1 MYQIRINHTGLSTG
15 EIEAINNL
23 FSKYT
28 TLETKTDHD
37 FEYASILEL
46 EFIKYNQIAF
56 FDFISID
63 KWAFLIEIIKN
74 IKKRRG
80 KKGLKFK
87 TAITEVNKQ
96 NGSNSYYD
104 EEPVVLKKIVF
115 LLNHRNDL
123 DFNKGLERI
132 EITMENFI
140 EMENFQKSQE
150 EEEEQLTNNRP
161 IEKDKIK
168 YEEGGGID
176 EVGSI
181 IFTYDEYKRK
191 WIRSTLQ

>member
-1 MYQIRINHTGLSTG
+1 MYQIRINHTGLSIG

-23 FSKYT
+23 FSKYGID
-28 TLETKTDHD
+28 ETKTDHD
-37 FEYASILEL
+37 FDYASILEL
-46 EFIKYNQIAF
+46 EFIKDNQTAF

-87 TAITEVNKQ
+87 TAITEVNKYD
-96 NGSNSYYD
+96 GSNGYYD
-104 EEPVVLKKIVF
+104 EEPVVLKKTVF

-132 EITMENFI
+132 EIAIENFD
-140 EMENFQKSQE
+140 ERGNSQKSQ
-150 EEEEQLTNNRP
+150 EEEQLTNNKS
-161 IEKDKIK
+161 IEKDKTK
-168 YEEGGGID
+168 YKETGGID
-176 EVGSI
+176 GRSI
-181 IFTYDEYKRK
+181 IFKYDEHNRK
-191 WIRSTLQ
+191 WIRSTYNCL

>member
-1 MYQIRINHTGLSTG
+1 LYQIRINHIGLSTG

-28 TLETKTDHD
+28 VHETKTDHD
-37 FEYASILEL
+37 FEYASILEV
-46 EFIKYNQIAF
+46 EFVKDIQIAF

-63 KWAFLIEIIKN
+63 NWAFLIEIIKN

-80 KKGLKFK
+80 KKGLRFK
-87 TAITEVNKQ
+87 TAITEVNKY
-96 NGSNSYYD
+96 NGSNGYYD
-104 EEPVVLKKIVF
+104 EEPVILKKTAF

-132 EITMENFI
+132 EIAIENFT
-140 EMENFQKSQE
+140 ETDNFQKSQE
-150 EEEEQLTNNRP
+150 EGQLTNNIP
-161 IEKDKIK
+161 IEKDKMK
-168 YEEGGGID
+168 YEGVEGID
-176 EVGSI
+176 GRTI
-181 IFTYDEYKRK
+181 IFTYDEYNRK

>member
-1 MYQIRINHTGLSTG
+1 LYQIRINHIGLSTG

-28 TLETKTDHD
+28 VHETKTEHD
-37 FEYASILEL
+37 FEYASILEV
-46 EFIKYNQIAF
+46 EFVKDIQIAF

-63 KWAFLIEIIKN
+63 NWAFLIEIIKN

-80 KKGLKFK
+80 KKGLRFK
-87 TAITEVNKQ
+87 TAITEVNKY
-96 NGSNSYYD
+96 NGSNGYYD
-104 EEPVVLKKIVF
+104 EEPVILRKTAF

-132 EITMENFI
+132 EIAIENFT
-140 EMENFQKSQE
+140 ETDNFQKSQE
-150 EEEEQLTNNRP
+150 KGQLTNNIS
-161 IEKDKIK
+161 IEKDKMK
-168 YEEGGGID
+168 DEGVEGID
-176 EVGSI
+176 WGTI
-181 IFTYDEYKRK
+181 IFTYDEYNRK

>member
-1 MYQIRINHTGLSTG
+1 LYQIRINHIGLSTG

-28 TLETKTDHD
+28 VHETKTDHD
-37 FEYASILEL
+37 FEYSSILEV
-46 EFIKYNQIAF
+46 EFVKDIQIAF

-63 KWAFLIEIIKN
+63 NWAFLIEIIKN

-80 KKGLKFK
+80 KKGLRFK
-87 TAITEVNKQ
+87 TAITEVNKY
-96 NGSNSYYD
+96 NGSNGYYD
-104 EEPVVLKKIVF
+104 EEPIILRKTAF

-132 EITMENFI
+132 EIAIENFT
-140 EMENFQKSQE
+140 EMDNFQKSQE
-150 EEEEQLTNNRP
+150 EGQLTNNIS
-161 IEKDKIK
+161 IEKDKMK
-168 YEEGGGID
+168 DEGV
-176 EVGSI
+176 EVFDRGTI
-181 IFTYDEYKRK
+181 IFTYDEYNRK

>member
-1 MYQIRINHTGLSTG
+1 MYQIRINHIGLSTG

-28 TLETKTDHD
+28 VHETKTDHD
-37 FEYASILEL
+37 FEYASILEV
-46 EFIKYNQIAF
+46 EFVKDIQIAF

-63 KWAFLIEIIKN
+63 NWAFLIEIIKN

-80 KKGLKFK
+80 KKGLRFK
-87 TAITEVNKQ
+87 TAITEVNKY
-96 NGSNSYYD
+96 NGSNGHYD
-104 EEPVVLKKIVF
+104 EEPVILRKIAF

-132 EITMENFI
+132 EIAIENFT
-140 EMENFQKSQE
+140 ETDNFQKPQE
-150 EEEEQLTNNRP
+150 EGQLTNNIS
-161 IEKDKIK
+161 IEKDKMK
-168 YEEGGGID
+168 DEGVEGID
-176 EVGSI
+176 GGTI
-181 IFTYDEYKRK
+181 IFTYDEYNRK

>member
-1 MYQIRINHTGLSTG
+1 LYQIRINHIGLSTG

-28 TLETKTDHD
+28 VHETKTDHD
-37 FEYASILEL
+37 FEYASILEV
-46 EFIKYNQIAF
+46 EFVKDIQIAF

-63 KWAFLIEIIKN
+63 NWAFLIEIIKN

-80 KKGLKFK
+80 KKGLRFK
-87 TAITEVNKQ
+87 TAITEVNKY
-96 NGSNSYYD
+96 NGSNGYYD
-104 EEPVVLKKIVF
+104 EEPVILKKTAF

-132 EITMENFI
+132 EIAIENFT
-140 EMENFQKSQE
+140 ETDNFQKSQE
-150 EEEEQLTNNRP
+150 EGQLTNNIP
-161 IEKDKIK
+161 IEKDKMK
-168 YEEGGGID
+168 YEGVEGID
-176 EVGSI
+176 VGTI
-181 IFTYDEYKRK
+181 IFTYDEYNRK

>member
-23 FSKYT
+23 FSKYAI
-28 TLETKTDHD
+28 LEAKTDHD

-46 EFIKYNQIAF
+46 EFVKDIQIAF

-63 KWAFLIEIIKN
+63 NWASLIEIIKN

-80 KKGLKFK
+80 KKGLRFK
-87 TAITEVNKQ
+87 TVITEVNKY
-96 NGSNSYYD
+96 NGSNEFYD
-104 EEPVVLKKIVF
+104 EEPVILKKTAF

-132 EITMENFI
+132 EIAIENFT
-140 EMENFQKSQE
+140 ETDNFQKSQE
-150 EEEEQLTNNRP
+150 EGQLTNNIP
-161 IEKDKIK
+161 IEKDKMK
-168 YEEGGGID
+168 DEGIERID
-176 EVGSI
+176 RVTI
-181 IFTYDEYKRK
+181 IFTYDEYNRK

>member
-1 MYQIRINHTGLSTG
+1 LYQIRINHIGLSTG

-28 TLETKTDHD
+28 VHETKTDHD
-37 FEYASILEL
+37 FEYASILEV
-46 EFIKYNQIAF
+46 EFVKDIQIAF

-63 KWAFLIEIIKN
+63 NWAFLIEIIKN

-80 KKGLKFK
+80 KKGLRFK
-87 TAITEVNKQ
+87 TAITEVNKY
-96 NGSNSYYD
+96 NGSNGYYD
-104 EEPVVLKKIVF
+104 EPVILKKTAF

-132 EITMENFI
+132 EIAIENLT
-140 EMENFQKSQE
+140 ETDNFQKSQE
-150 EEEEQLTNNRP
+150 EGQLTNNIP
-161 IEKDKIK
+161 IEKDKMK
-168 YEEGGGID
+168 YEGIERID
-176 EVGSI
+176 GETI
-181 IFTYDEYKRK
+181 IFTYDEYNRK

>member
-1 MYQIRINHTGLSTG
+1 LYQIRINHTGLSTG

-28 TLETKTDHD
+28 VNETKTDQD
-37 FEYASILEL
+37 FEYASILEV
-46 EFIKYNQIAF
+46 EFVKDIQIAF

-63 KWAFLIEIIKN
+63 NWAFLIEIIKN

-80 KKGLKFK
+80 KKGLRFK
-87 TAITEVNKQ
+87 TAITEVNKY
-96 NGSNSYYD
+96 NGSNGYYD
-104 EEPVVLKKIVF
+104 GEPVILKKTAF

-132 EITMENFI
+132 EIAIENFT
-140 EMENFQKSQE
+140 ETDNFQKLQE
-150 EEEEQLTNNRP
+150 EGQLTNNIP
-161 IEKDKIK
+161 IEKDKMK
-168 YEEGGGID
+168 YEGGERID
-176 EVGSI
+176 GGTI
-181 IFTYDEYKRK
+181 IFTYDEYNRK

>member
-1 MYQIRINHTGLSTG
+1 MYQIRINHIGLSTG

-28 TLETKTDHD
+28 VHETKTDHD

-46 EFIKYNQIAF
+46 EFVKDIHIAF

-63 KWAFLIEIIKN
+63 NWASLIEIIKN

-80 KKGLKFK
+80 KKGLRFK
-87 TAITEVNKQ
+87 TVITEVNKY
-96 NGSNSYYD
+96 NGSNEFYD
-104 EEPVVLKKIVF
+104 EEPVILKKTAF

-132 EITMENFI
+132 EIAIENFT
-140 EMENFQKSQE
+140 ETDNFQKSQE
-150 EEEEQLTNNRP
+150 EGQLTNNIP
-161 IEKDKIK
+161 IEKDKMK
-168 YEEGGGID
+168 DEGIERID
-176 EVGSI
+176 EVTI
-181 IFTYDEYKRK
+181 IFTYDEYNRK

>member
-1 MYQIRINHTGLSTG
+1 MYQIRISHTGLSTG

-23 FSKYT
+23 FSKYGID
-28 TLETKTDHD
+28 ETKPDHD
-37 FEYASILEL
+37 FDYASILEL
-46 EFIKYNQIAF
+46 EFIKDNQTAF

-87 TAITEVNKQ
+87 TAITEVNKHE
-96 NGSNSYYD
+96 GSNGHYG

-132 EITMENFI
+132 EIAIENFY
-140 EMENFQKSQE
+140 EMYNSQKSQ
-150 EEEEQLTNNRP
+150 EEEQLTNNRSM
-161 IEKDKIK
+161 EKDNTT
-168 YEEGGGID
+168 YRETRGID
-176 EVGSI
+176 GRSI
-181 IFTYDEYKRK
+181 IFKYDENNRK
-191 WIRSTLQ
+191 WIRST

>member
-23 FSKYT
+23 FSKYAI
-28 TLETKTDHD
+28 LEAKTDHD

-46 EFIKYNQIAF
+46 EFIKHNQIAF

-87 TAITEVNKQ
+87 TSITEVNKH
-96 NGSNSYYD
+96 NGSNICYD

-123 DFNKGLERI
+123 DFIKGLERI
-132 EITMENFI
+132 EITIENFT
-140 EMENFQKSQE
+140 EMDSFQKLQE
-150 EEEEQLTNNRP
+150 KEEQPTNNRP
-161 IEKDKIK
+161 IEKDKTK
-168 YEEGGGID
+168 YEETEGIEGG
-176 EVGSI
+176 GSI
-181 IFTYDEYKRK
+181 IFTYDEHKRK

>member
-1 MYQIRINHTGLSTG
+1 MYQIRINHIGLSTG

-28 TLETKTDHD
+28 VHETKTDHD
-37 FEYASILEL
+37 FEYSSILEV
-46 EFIKYNQIAF
+46 EFVKDIQIAF

-63 KWAFLIEIIKN
+63 NWAFLIEIIKN

-80 KKGLKFK
+80 KKGLRFK
-87 TAITEVNKQ
+87 TAITEVNKY
-96 NGSNSYYD
+96 NGSNGYYD
-104 EEPVVLKKIVF
+104 EEPIILRKTAF

-132 EITMENFI
+132 EIAIENFT
-140 EMENFQKSQE
+140 EMDNFQKSQE
-150 EEEEQLTNNRP
+150 EGQLTNNIS
-161 IEKDKIK
+161 IEKDKMK
-168 YEEGGGID
+168 DEGV
-176 EVGSI
+176 EVFDRGTI
-181 IFTYDEYKRK
+181 IFTYDEYNRK

>member
-1 MYQIRINHTGLSTG
+1 LHQIRINHTGLSTG

-28 TLETKTDHD
+28 VHETKTDHD

-46 EFIKYNQIAF
+46 EFIKDIQIAF

-80 KKGLKFK
+80 KKGLRFK
-87 TAITEVNKQ
+87 TTITEVNKYNDN
-96 NGSNSYYD
+96 NGHYD
-104 EEPVVLKKIVF
+104 EEPVILKKTAF

-132 EITMENFI
+132 EIAI
-140 EMENFQKSQE
+140 EYFNETDNFQKLQE
-150 EEEEQLTNNRP
+150 EGQLTNNIP
-161 IEKDKIK
+161 TEKDKTK
-168 YEEGGGID
+168 NEGNEGRT
-176 EVGSI
+176 I
-181 IFTYDEYKRK
+181 IFTYDEYNRK
-191 WIRSTLQ
+191 WIRSPSNNL

>member
-28 TLETKTDHD
+28 VHETKTDHD
-37 FEYASILEL
+37 FEYASILEF
-46 EFIKYNQIAF
+46 EFIKDIQIAF
-56 FDFISID
+56 FDFLSID

-80 KKGLKFK
+80 KKGLRFK
-87 TAITEVNKQ
+87 TSITEINKY
-96 NGSNSYYD
+96 NGSNGYYD
-104 EEPVVLKKIVF
+104 EDPVILKKTVF
-115 LLNHRNDL
+115 LLNHRNDS

-132 EITMENFI
+132 EIAIENFT
-140 EMENFQKSQE
+140 ETDNSQKLQKE
-150 EEEEQLTNNRP
+150 EGQLTNNRP
-161 IEKDKIK
+161 IEKDKTK
-168 YEEGGGID
+168 REGVEGID
-176 EVGSI
+176 GRTI

-191 WIRSTLQ
+191 WIRST

>member
-1 MYQIRINHTGLSTG
+1 LYQIRINHIGLSTG

-28 TLETKTDHD
+28 VHETKTEHD
-37 FEYASILEL
+37 FEYASILEV
-46 EFIKYNQIAF
+46 EFVKDIQIAF

-63 KWAFLIEIIKN
+63 NWAFLTEIIKN

-80 KKGLKFK
+80 KKGLRFK
-87 TAITEVNKQ
+87 TAIIEVNKY
-96 NGSNSYYD
+96 NGSNGYYD
-104 EEPVVLKKIVF
+104 EEPVILRKTAF

-132 EITMENFI
+132 EIAIENFT
-140 EMENFQKSQE
+140 ETDNFEKSQE
-150 EEEEQLTNNRP
+150 KGQLTNNIS
-161 IEKDKIK
+161 IEKDKMK
-168 YEEGGGID
+168 NEWVEGID
-176 EVGSI
+176 GGTI
-181 IFTYDEYKRK
+181 IFTYDEYNRK

>member
-23 FSKYT
+23 FSKYAI
-28 TLETKTDHD
+28 LEAKTDHD

-46 EFIKYNQIAF
+46 EFVKDIQIAF

-63 KWAFLIEIIKN
+63 NWASLIEIIKN

-80 KKGLKFK
+80 KKGLRFK
-87 TAITEVNKQ
+87 TAITEVNKY
-96 NGSNSYYD
+96 NGSNEFYD
-104 EEPVVLKKIVF
+104 EEPVILKKTAF

-132 EITMENFI
+132 EIAIENFT
-140 EMENFQKSQE
+140 ETDNFQKSQE
-150 EEEEQLTNNRP
+150 EGQLTNNIP
-161 IEKDKIK
+161 IEKDKMK
-168 YEEGGGID
+168 DEGIERID
-176 EVGSI
+176 RVTI
-181 IFTYDEYKRK
+181 IFTYDEYNRK

>member
-28 TLETKTDHD
+28 ILEAKTDHD
-37 FEYASILEL
+37 FEYASILDV
-46 EFIKYNQIAF
+46 EFIKHNQIAF

-63 KWAFLIEIIKN
+63 KCAFLIDILKD

-87 TAITEVNKQ
+87 TSITEVKKH
-96 NGSNSYYD
+96 NGSNSCYD

-123 DFNKGLERI
+123 DFIKGLERI
-132 EITMENFI
+132 EI
-140 EMENFQKSQE
+140 
-150 EEEEQLTNNRP
+150 
-161 IEKDKIK
+161 KI
-168 YEEGGGID
+168 
-176 EVGSI
+176 
-181 IFTYDEYKRK
+181 
-191 WIRSTLQ
+191 

>member
-1 MYQIRINHTGLSTG
+1 LYQIRINHTGLSTG

-23 FSKYT
+23 FSKYGVD
-28 TLETKTDHD
+28 ETKSDHD
-37 FEYASILEL
+37 FDYASILEL
-46 EFIKYNQIAF
+46 EFIKDNQTAF

-87 TAITEVNKQ
+87 TAVTDVNKYD
-96 NGSNSYYD
+96 GSDGHYD

-115 LLNHRNDL
+115 LLNHKNDL

-132 EITMENFI
+132 EIAIENFY
-140 EMENFQKSQE
+140 EMYNSQKSQE
-150 EEEEQLTNNRP
+150 EQQITNNRP
-161 IEKDKIK
+161 MEKDKPTYK
-168 YEEGGGID
+168 ETGGID
-176 EVGSI
+176 GRSI
-181 IFTYDEYKRK
+181 IFKYDEHIRK
-191 WIRSTLQ
+191 WIRST

>member
-1 MYQIRINHTGLSTG
+1 LYQIRINHTGLSTG

-28 TLETKTDHD
+28 VHETKTDHD

-46 EFIKYNQIAF
+46 EFIKDIQISF
-56 FDFISID
+56 FDFLSID
-63 KWAFLIEIIKN
+63 KWAILIEIIKN

-80 KKGLKFK
+80 KKGLRFK
-87 TAITEVNKQ
+87 TSITEVSKY
-96 NGSNSYYD
+96 NGSNGHYD
-104 EEPVVLKKIVF
+104 EEPVILKKTVF

-132 EITMENFI
+132 EIAIENFT
-140 EMENFQKSQE
+140 ETDNFQKSQE
-150 EEEEQLTNNRP
+150 KGQLTNNIS
-161 IEKDKIK
+161 IEKDKMK
-168 YEEGGGID
+168 DEGVEGID
-176 EVGSI
+176 GGTI
-181 IFTYDEYKRK
+181 IFTYDEYNRK

>member
-1 MYQIRINHTGLSTG
+1 LYQIRISHTGLSTG

-23 FSKYT
+23 FSKYGID
-28 TLETKTDHD
+28 ETKTDHD
-37 FEYASILEL
+37 FDYASILEL
-46 EFIKYNQIAF
+46 EFIKDNQTAF

-87 TAITEVNKQ
+87 TSITEINKY
-96 NGSNSYYD
+96 NGSNGYYD
-104 EEPVVLKKIVF
+104 EEPVVLTKIVF

-132 EITMENFI
+132 EIVIENFY
-140 EMENFQKSQE
+140 EMGNSQKSQE
-150 EEEEQLTNNRP
+150 EEEEEEELAKNRSM
-161 IEKDKIK
+161 EKVKTK
-168 YEEGGGID
+168 YKETGGID
-176 EVGSI
+176 GRSI
-181 IFTYDEYKRK
+181 IFKYDEHNRK
-191 WIRSTLQ
+191 WIRST

>member
-1 MYQIRINHTGLSTG
+1 LYQIRISHTGLSTG

-23 FSKYT
+23 FSKYGID
-28 TLETKTDHD
+28 ETKTDHD
-37 FEYASILEL
+37 FDYASILEL
-46 EFIKYNQIAF
+46 EFIKDNQTAF

-87 TAITEVNKQ
+87 TAITEVNKHE
-96 NGSNSYYD
+96 GSNGHYG

-132 EITMENFI
+132 EIVIENFY
-140 EMENFQKSQE
+140 EMGNSQKSQE
-150 EEEEQLTNNRP
+150 VEEEEQLTNNRP
-161 IEKDKIK
+161 MEKDKAK
-168 YEEGGGID
+168 CKETGGID
-176 EVGSI
+176 ERSI
-181 IFTYDEYKRK
+181 IFTYDEHNRK
-191 WIRSTLQ
+191 WIRST

>member
-1 MYQIRINHTGLSTG
+1 LYQIRINHAGLSTG

-23 FSKYT
+23 FSKYAI
-28 TLETKTDHD
+28 LEAKTDHD

-46 EFIKYNQIAF
+46 EFIKHNQIAF

-80 KKGLKFK
+80 KKGLRFK
-87 TAITEVNKQ
+87 TAITEVNKY
-96 NGSNSYYD
+96 NGNNGYYD
-104 EEPVVLKKIVF
+104 EELIILKKTAF

-132 EITMENFI
+132 EIAIENFT
-140 EMENFQKSQE
+140 ETDNFQKSQE
-150 EEEEQLTNNRP
+150 EGQLTNNIS
-161 IEKDKIK
+161 IEKDKMR
-168 YEEGGGID
+168 YEGVEGID
-176 EVGSI
+176 GGTI
-181 IFTYDEYKRK
+181 IFTYDEYNRK